1 VRELNEMTAVELV
14 NNMNEVQLFLDD
26 IPHSRLHNNQLQL
39 VLGPYNN
46 QTLAGLTA
54 WLRSNRRLTN
64 NQEACALLEQHV
76 QALEQQGDNAVVVLD
91 AEANAIRPIK
101 LERMQE
107 VLELFAQGVQ
117 LRKSRRQ
124 A

>member
-1 VRELNEMTAVELV
+1 MANFA
-14 NNMNEVQLFLDD
+14 N
-26 IPHSRLHNNQLQL
+26 INNQLHY
-39 VLGPYNN
+39 VLGPW
-46 QTLAGLTA
+46 QGQSTQSFSI

-64 NQEACALLEQHV
+64 NIEACALLEQHV